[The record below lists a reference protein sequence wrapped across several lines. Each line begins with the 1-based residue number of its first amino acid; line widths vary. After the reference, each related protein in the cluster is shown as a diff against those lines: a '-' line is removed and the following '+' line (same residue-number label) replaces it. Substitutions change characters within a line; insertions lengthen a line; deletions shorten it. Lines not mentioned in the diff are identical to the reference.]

1 MGKKITIAVGK
12 TNYPAPATE
21 KALLKL
27 GRQWRKNARISLRK
41 QGKVNTGKLYNSM
54 NPKVGQNQYSM
65 YVTLTPK
72 VPYWRFV
79 DLGVRGKT
87 SDKFGSQQRK
97 SPFRFGSGKGPKGG
111 LTKAI
116 REWVERKRFQFKNE
130 AGKFMSYE
138 QTAFAVTRSIWNRG
152 LKPTLFI
159 SKTGDRIEKKAKA
172 VLSVAYTTD
181 LAAAIAQSLR
191 GKNRKVTEE

>member
-1 MGKKITIAVGK
+1 MGKRITIPVGK
-12 TNYPAPATE
+12 TNYPAPATQ

-27 GRQWRKNARISLRK
+27 GKQWRKNARISLRK
-41 QGKVNTGKLYNSM
+41 QGKVNTGRLYNSM
-54 NPKVGQNQYSM
+54 KPKVGQNQYSM

-97 SPFRFGSGKGPKGG
+97 SPFRFGSGKGQKGG
-111 LTKAI
+111 LTNAI
-116 REWVERKRFQFKNE
+116 RGWVERKRFQFQNE

-159 SKTGDRIEKKAKA
+159 SRTGARLEKKAR
-172 VLSVAYTTD
+172 LLLGDAYTED
-181 LAAAIAQSLR
+181 LTAAIAQSLK
-191 GKNRKVTEE
+191 GNNRKVTEK

>member
-1 MGKKITIAVGK
+1 MSKTITITVDK
-12 TNYPAPATE
+12 KDYPAPATE

-54 NPKVGQNQYSM
+54 KPKVGQNQHSM

-97 SPFRFGSGKGPKGG
+97 SPFRFGSGKGKKGG
-111 LTKAI
+111 LTEAI
-116 REWVERKRFQFKNE
+116 RGWVERKRFQFQNE

-172 VLSVAYTTD
+172 VLSVAYTAD